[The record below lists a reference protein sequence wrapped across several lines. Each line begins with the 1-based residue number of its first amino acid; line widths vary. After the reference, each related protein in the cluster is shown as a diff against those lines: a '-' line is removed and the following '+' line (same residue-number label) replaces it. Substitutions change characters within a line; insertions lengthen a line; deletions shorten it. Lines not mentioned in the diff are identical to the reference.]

1 MADAF
6 PGRLRRTL
14 IATAAVVLLGSAGAT
29 CGLIVRAVP
38 GGAVAEPTA
47 PTTPGAAADTQAA
60 QAPARTTGA
69 TAEDAR

>member
-1 MADAF
+1 MAHAF

-38 GGAVAEPTA
+38 GAEVAGPATL
-47 PTTPGAAADTQAA
+47 TTPGAAADVQAE
-60 QAPARTTGA
+60 QAPVRTPGA
-69 TAEDAR
+69 AAEGGR

>member
-38 GGAVAEPTA
+38 SAEVAA
-47 PTTPGAAADTQAA
+47 PVTRSTPGAAAEVQAA
-60 QAPARTTGA
+60 QAPVRTPGA
-69 TAEDAR
+69 AAEDGR

>member
-29 CGLIVRAVP
+29 CGLIVRSVP
-38 GGAVAEPTA
+38 GGE
-47 PTTPGAAADTQAA
+47 GAATATETRPDAA
-60 QAPARTTGA
+60 GDARTAQTPVGA
-69 TAEDAR
+69 TGTTAEGGR